1 MQRWVSKRLRELEAH
16 LDVRPPQQGVGNS
29 SKPQSLSVVGMSHIV
44 QYHLSGHTVDSEAQS
59 QPASDDQGEDTNPD
73 RDLHHTQQMSH
84 VHALTSGCIAETTC
98 CMYVGTRSISK
109 SGPEGCLAM

>member
-59 QPASDDQGEDTNPD
+59 QPASDDQREDTNPD
-73 RDLHHTQQMSH
+73 RDLHHTN
-84 VHALTSGCIAETTC
+84 
-98 CMYVGTRSISK
+98 R
-109 SGPEGCLAM
+109 

>member
-1 MQRWVSKRLRELEAH
+1 MQRWVSKRLRALEAH

-59 QPASDDQGEDTNPD
+59 QPASDDQREDTNPD
-73 RDLHHTQQMSH
+73 RDLHHTNRWVKVMHSH
-84 VHALTSGCIAETTC
+84 VDTWLRQHAA
-98 CMYVGTRSISK
+98 
-109 SGPEGCLAM
+109 